1 MLANVRSADGKW
13 KLVILDRRGDM
24 KTELGVDPPPAEGA
38 VASWRKYE
46 HR

>member
-1 MLANVRSADGKW
+1 VLGRDGT
-13 KLVILDRRGDM
+13 LSR
-24 KTELGVDPPPAEGA
+24 ELGTDTPPAEGV